1 MKYYVLKA
9 MIVLASIAFLAGSA
23 GAVKISPALQMDTY
37 TDAESADQ
45 SFGEDSAIWVASQ
58 GGVPAKIAY
67 LSFGGMTT
75 LPQQV
80 KSASLKMYAKEI
92 ERPGRVSLYLYDNA
106 AMDTITWSDQPE
118 YGAEALGSLDI
129 QETGWQTWDAT
140 DFVKKAA
147 EECSEGCPFSLVLVA
162 EGDAS
167 ISFASL
173 EGAAE
178 EIAVLEYEAS

>member
-1 MKYYVLKA
+1 MRKHA
-9 MIVLASIAFLAGSA
+9 TLAIIALACIALLAGCA
-23 GAVKISPALQMDTY
+23 GAVKISPALLTDTY
-37 TDAESADQ
+37 TDAENEDQ
-45 SFGEDSAIWVASQ
+45 SFGEESMLWASSQ
-58 GGVPAKIAY
+58 SGEPARIAY
-67 LSFGGMTT
+67 LSFAGMTT

-80 KSASLKMYAKEI
+80 KSASLKMYAKEV
-92 ERPGRVSLYLYDNA
+92 ERPGKVSLYLYDNA

-118 YGAEALGSLDI
+118 YGTEALGSLDI

-140 DFVKKAA
+140 DFMKKAA

-173 EGAAE
+173 EGSAE
-178 EIAVLEYEAS
+178 EKAVLVYEAS

>member
-1 MKYYVLKA
+1 MRYHAIKA
-9 MIVLASIAFLAGSA
+9 IMLLACIAMLAGSA

-37 TDAESADQ
+37 TDAENPDQ
-45 SFGEDSAIWVASQ
+45 GFGEDSQIWTSSQ

-67 LSFGGMTT
+67 LSFAGITT

-80 KSASLKMYAKEI
+80 ISATLKMYAKEV
-92 ERPGRVSLYLYDNA
+92 EQPGKVSLYLYDNA

-118 YGAEALGSLDI
+118 YDTEAVGSLDI
-129 QETGWQTWDAT
+129 QEAGWQTWDAT
-140 DFVKKAA
+140 DFMKKAA

-167 ISFASL
+167 ISFVSL
-173 EGAAE
+173 EGLAE
-178 EIAVLEYEAS
+178 EKAVLEYEAS

>member
-1 MKYYVLKA
+1 MKFHVLKA
-9 MIVLASIAFLAGSA
+9 MIVLACIAMLAGSA
-23 GAVKISPALQMDTY
+23 GAVKISPALQMDTF
-37 TDAESADQ
+37 TDAENADQ
-45 SFGEDSAIWVASQ
+45 SFGEDSVFWAASQ

-67 LSFGGMTT
+67 LSFAGMTS

-80 KSASLKMYAKEI
+80 KSASLKMYVKEI
-92 ERPGRVSLYLYDNA
+92 ERPGKVSLYLYDNA

-118 YGAEALGSLDI
+118 YDTEALESLDI

-140 DFVKKAA
+140 DFMKKAA
-147 EECSEGCPFSLVLVA
+147 EECSEGCPFSVVLVA

-173 EGAAE
+173 EGSAE
-178 EIAVLEYEAS
+178 EKAVLEYEAS